1 MRLRAGQAAVE
12 TMLAVLVVTF
22 VFLALFR
29 LSHMLT
35 GKILVEHA
43 AMRVARAR
51 AVGFNDFMCTKA
63 ARVAVIPVA
72 GKRLWPEDESF
83 SVANELARV
92 RTYLESPDGARARG
106 LLDYEG
112 WSRLFVDPGDGEQSV
127 VRLKTGWFSI
137 EGKASVDGDSAYYMG
152 GGE

>member
-106 LLDYEG
+106 LLDYED

-137 EGKASVDGDSAYYMG
+137 EGKASVDGGSAYYMG

>member
-1 MRLRAGQAAVE
+1 MIE
-12 TMLAVLVVTF
+12 TVIAVLVVTF
-22 VFLALFR
+22 IFLALFG
-29 LSHMLT
+29 LSHLLT

-51 AVGFNDFMCTKA
+51 AVGFNDFMCAKA

-72 GKRLWPEDESF
+72 GKRLWPEDDSF
-83 SVANELARV
+83 SYANELARV

-106 LLDYEG
+106 LLEYEH
-112 WSRLFVDPGDGEQSV
+112 WKDLFVDPGDGLQSV
-127 VRLKTGWFSI
+127 VRLKTGWFSL
-137 EGKASVDGDSAYYMG
+137 EGKASVEGSSTYYMG